1 MQASRPPAAN
11 AAARQPQLHQPAQPP
26 PDHHAQVPRTPPGEE
41 LLSRC
46 GDAIDD
52 RIAEILDELLDQ
64 RNAAP
69 PPRRLSQILGAVS
82 LILALAASILL
93 RHNPLAA
100 WTIWPTAATI
110 CLTIARIRTRKL

>member
-1 MQASRPPAAN
+1 MRC
-11 AAARQPQLHQPAQPP
+11 
-26 PDHHAQVPRTPPGEE
+26 EE
-41 LLSRC
+41 QFLSRF

-64 RNAAP
+64 RNPAR
-69 PPRRLSQILGAVS
+69 PPRRLSQMLGGVT

-93 RHNPLAA
+93 RHNLLAA

-110 CLTIARIRTRKL
+110 CLAIAWTRTRRS

>member
-1 MQASRPPAAN
+1 
-11 AAARQPQLHQPAQPP
+11 
-26 PDHHAQVPRTPPGEE
+26 VPSTRSGEE

-64 RNAAP
+64 RNAMQP
-69 PPRRLSQILGAVS
+69 TRRLSRMLGAVS
-82 LILALAASILL
+82 LILALAGSILL

-110 CLTIARIRTRKL
+110 WLAIAWTRTRRL